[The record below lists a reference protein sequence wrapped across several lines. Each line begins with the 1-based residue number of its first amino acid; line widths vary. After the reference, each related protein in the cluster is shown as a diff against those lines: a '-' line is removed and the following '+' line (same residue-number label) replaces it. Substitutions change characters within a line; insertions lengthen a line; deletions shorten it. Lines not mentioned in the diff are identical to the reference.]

1 MSKNTTRIL
10 ARIKALELERMKL
23 LPLRKEEIF
32 NVLDA
37 AGGIALDNRLL
48 AGLAIYAANPD
59 NAGSKLL
66 RELSELGQKKIPS
79 RRVRTN
85 AQTKNTAATIPS
97 NPNTQDK
104 AHA

>member
-66 RELSELGQKKIPS
+66 RELSELGQKKMPS
-79 RRVRTN
+79 RRIRTRAKEKDTTDAVPPN
-85 AQTKNTAATIPS
+85 ANTEG
-97 NPNTQDK
+97 Q
-104 AHA
+104 AHG